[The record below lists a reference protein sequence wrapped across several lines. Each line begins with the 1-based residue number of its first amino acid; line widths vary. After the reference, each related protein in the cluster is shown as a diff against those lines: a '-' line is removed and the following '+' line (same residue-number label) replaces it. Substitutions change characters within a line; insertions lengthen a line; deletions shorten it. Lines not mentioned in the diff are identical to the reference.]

1 VNEELKWRE
10 KVGYVVKVLRYRQKN
25 VAKSPTR
32 KKWKATRAKGKG
44 QGKKE
49 EEGEKVEWE
58 QTTPGRYFVETRHER
73 GQRWPDHRVDEV
85 LITQMEDVE
94 GFERI
99 ERAEMEFGYEAHK
112 EVRWRCE
119 FG

>member
-1 VNEELKWRE
+1 
-10 KVGYVVKVLRYRQKN
+10 
-25 VAKSPTR
+25 
-32 KKWKATRAKGKG
+32 
-44 QGKKE
+44 
-49 EEGEKVEWE
+49 
-58 QTTPGRYFVETRHER
+58 
-73 GQRWPDHRVDEV
+73 
-85 LITQMEDVE
+85 MEDVE